1 MGGGGG
7 SSGNSV
13 SGPGRKVEGAD
24 VAVRLTDE
32 SRGINID
39 AEGSAV
45 AKKGP
50 EPKREWLLCYDWR
63 SAPEETGRCKKYDL
77 QDYLQSD

>member
-1 MGGGGG
+1 M
-7 SSGNSV
+7 
-13 SGPGRKVEGAD
+13 EGAD

-45 AKKGP
+45 AKKKKKGP
-50 EPKREWLLCYDWR
+50 EPKREWRLEIGDRLR
-63 SAPEETGRCKKYDL
+63 KIQVGVKSTICKIIFKVIHCHIL
-77 QDYLQSD
+77 